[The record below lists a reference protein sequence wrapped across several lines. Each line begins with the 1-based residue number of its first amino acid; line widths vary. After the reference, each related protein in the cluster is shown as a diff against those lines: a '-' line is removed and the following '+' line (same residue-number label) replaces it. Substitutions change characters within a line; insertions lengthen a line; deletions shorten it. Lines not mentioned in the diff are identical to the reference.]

1 VAFYSSS
8 TQQQQQKWG
17 PKKAGLVLFL
27 VGLAKLREGVLVR
40 VCICSGPAMGN
51 FRFISIVQCDTRGSI
66 RMVTPNFK
74 LNFQI
79 YSSFLKY
86 QIQLEKSKTVS
97 N

>member
-51 FRFISIVQCDTRGSI
+51 IRFISII
-66 RMVTPNFK
+66 
-74 LNFQI
+74 
-79 YSSFLKY
+79 
-86 QIQLEKSKTVS
+86 
-97 N
+97 